1 MLRQARAVVLSK
13 KPIFFLSLEET
24 DMVFL
29 FLLVAT
35 FFLAYVNG
43 ANDNF
48 KGVATLFGSQTTSY
62 RGAIV
67 WATCTTMAGSLG
79 SVMFTATLVKR
90 FSGKGL
96 VPDVIA
102 NSVTFHIAIALA
114 AGFTVILATVTS
126 FPISTTHAL
135 TGALTGAGVVAGWW
149 EGQALVNWGALQNT
163 FVLPLLFSP
172 LCAIGLGMLA
182 YGILRD
188 GVRRLGLHKE
198 TCICLG
204 KTSSNI
210 AAVPVSLFTG
220 TVNLPVTVSSAP
232 ELIVDDT
239 RACQERYVG
248 RIFGVQVQGVLDVI
262 HFGSAGLVSC
272 ARGLND
278 TPKLV
283 SLILIEQTLSLQ
295 VAAGVMALSMAL
307 GGWLNARR
315 VAETMSHKIT
325 SLSPGQGL
333 AANSITA
340 FLVIL
345 ASIIGLPVSTT
356 HVSVGSIFGAGT
368 ISRTADANIFGQILL
383 SWGLTLPIAA
393 LLSGGVY
400 AIARLLLG

>member
-1 MLRQARAVVLSK
+1 
-13 KPIFFLSLEET
+13 
-24 DMVFL
+24 MVFL

-35 FFLAYVNG
+35 LLLAYGNG

-62 RGAIV
+62 RGAIT
-67 WATCTTMAGSLG
+67 WATCTTMAGSLS
-79 SVMFTATLVKR
+79 SVVLAETLVKR

-96 VPDVIA
+96 VPDMIA
-102 NSVTFHIAIALA
+102 DSATFHTAIALA
-114 AGFTVILATVTS
+114 AGLTVILATATG

-149 EGQALVNWGALQNT
+149 EKQALVNWSALQNT
-163 FVLPLLFSP
+163 FVLPLLLSP
-172 LCAIGLGMLA
+172 LCAVGLGMLV
-182 YGILRD
+182 YGILHY
-188 GVRRLGLHKE
+188 GAKQLGFHKE

-204 KTSSNI
+204 EPSLDI
-210 AAVPVSLFTG
+210 AAVPVPLSTGTMNTG
-220 TVNLPVTVSSAP
+220 TVNVSVTTSSAP
-232 ELIVDDT
+232 EFPALIVDDT

-248 RIFGVQVQGVLDVI
+248 RIFGIRVQGLLDVV
-262 HFGSAGLVSC
+262 HFGSAGLVSF

-283 SLILIEQTLSLQ
+283 SLILIGQSLSLQ
-295 VAAGVMALSMAL
+295 AAAGIIALAMAL

-340 FLVIL
+340 LLVIL
-345 ASIIGLPVSTT
+345 ASRAGLPVSTT

-368 ISRTADANIFGQILL
+368 ISRTANANVFGQILL

-393 LLSGGVY
+393 LFSGGVY
-400 AIARLLLG
+400 AITHAVLG

>member
-1 MLRQARAVVLSK
+1 
-13 KPIFFLSLEET
+13 
-24 DMVFL
+24 
-29 FLLVAT
+29 
-35 FFLAYVNG
+35 
-43 ANDNF
+43 
-48 KGVATLFGSQTTSY
+48 
-62 RGAIV
+62 
-67 WATCTTMAGSLG
+67 
-79 SVMFTATLVKR
+79 
-90 FSGKGL
+90 
-96 VPDVIA
+96 
-102 NSVTFHIAIALA
+102 LA

-135 TGALTGAGVVAGWW
+135 TGALMGAGVVAGWW

-188 GVRRLGLHKE
+188 GVRQLGLHKE

-204 KTSSNI
+204 ETSSNI
-210 AAVPVSLFTG
+210 AAVPVPLSSG
-220 TVNLPVTVSSAP
+220 TVNLPVIASSGI
-232 ELIVDDT
+232 ELAVDDT
-239 RACQERYVG
+239 RACQEHYVG
-248 RIFGVQVQGVLDVI
+248 WIFGFQVQGILDVV
-262 HFGSAGLVSC
+262 HFGSAGLVSF